1 MAENIEVVEQAELV
15 EKKELSELMKRDY
28 AAENLYDEYNTQ
40 KIKADVARHEDMK
53 AYYEGKCEELVKE
66 KAAELEQLELT
77 QEERDALIERY
88 HEICGECLK
97 EGKGGL
103 YNYYHDSIEGLR
115 EEKRQEGLE
124 RSQKW
129 YKEFIADNARGQA
142 ELNASIQRQRE
153 WKAVHFAPTY
163 TGETGSHVYRY
174 DAQKEY
180 EKNGESFRFKELM
193 EQAAAQELH
202 EKYPEV
208 FK

>member
-1 MAENIEVVEQAELV
+1 MNEKFEQAEQAEQV
-15 EKKELSELMKRDY
+15 EKKELSELMERD
-28 AAENLYDEYNTQ
+28 AVAEELYEEYNTGR
-40 KIKADVARHEDMK
+40 IKAEVRKHEDMRE
-53 AYYEGKCEELVKE
+53 YYQGKCEALVKE
-66 KAAELEQLELT
+66 KAAALEQLELT
-77 QEERDALIERY
+77 KEERDALIERY
-88 HEICGECLK
+88 HEICGECLR

-103 YNYYHDSIEGLR
+103 SEYYREAIEGLK
-115 EEKRQEGLE
+115 EEQSQERLE
-124 RSQKW
+124 RSQEW
-129 YKEFIADNARGQA
+129 YKNFMADNARGQA
-142 ELNASIQRQRE
+142 ELNASIQRQQE